1 MQANYAS
8 NFHPSVYDRPWF
20 QPLSMAFPCC
30 RLRDDSHSDPEVLG
44 YLTAENAYSDAGLVQ
59 LQPLAAELAAEME
72 GRLNK
77 PNDPVPVRQG
87 AWWYYERQEEGQRF
101 WQRYRR
107 PAQPAQQQQARPA
120 DASGGQH
127 SSTAADGSPAWDEV
141 GPSPDAPEQVV
152 LDPNVECEHA
162 LAMAAHSNA
171 MQGTSDDSSGSNS
184 SNRSGGGGSADAQH
198 CDVYGSSV
206 SPDGALVA
214 FGVDVGGSEQYNL
227 LVRDISSGRILL
239 PAPLPGTSGD
249 YEWAADSAGLFYVT
263 RDNTTNRPWQVW
275 YISLGSKSSS
285 SGSSSSSGGA
295 AAPVLLWQEDN
306 PAFYLS
312 ISCSSSG
319 RFLLLSGASEVTRQ
333 VLLMDLQQAAPPR
346 PDAWLAPAPRV
357 HGVQQQV
364 VGHWQSWLFL
374 LVVSPDT
381 PNGELLVA
389 PVDAPQQHTV
399 STQACRK
406 TSWFGHVVGAASS
419 RSSSRARIPLLA
431 GRASKCARLL
441 KRILFSRGR
450 AYLPFTW

>member
-1 MQANYAS
+1 
-8 NFHPSVYDRPWF
+8 
-20 QPLSMAFPCC
+20 
-30 RLRDDSHSDPEVLG
+30 LRDDSHSDPEVLG
-44 YLTAENAYSDAGLVQ
+44 YLTAENAYSHAGLAQ
-59 LQPLAAELAAEME
+59 LQPLADQLAAEME

-87 AWWYYERQEEGQRF
+87 AWWYYARQEEGQRF

-107 PAQPAQQQQARPA
+107 PAQPAQQQQARSTG
-120 DASGGQH
+120 ASSGQH
-127 SSTAADGSPAWDEV
+127 SSTADDVAKPQHHAADGSPAWDEV

-162 LAMAAHSNA
+162 LAMATHSNA
-171 MQGTSDDSSGSNS
+171 MQDVRGDSSGSNS
-184 SNRSGGGGSADAQH
+184 GNGNGGGSSADAQH

-214 FGVDVGGSEQYNL
+214 FGVDVDGSEQYDL

-239 PAPLPGTSGD
+239 PARLPGTSGD

-263 RDNTTNRPWQVW
+263 RDSTTNRPWQVW
-275 YISLGSKSSS
+275 YISLGSKSTSS
-285 SGSSSSSGGA
+285 TSSSSSA
-295 AAPVLLWQEDN
+295 ATPVLLWQEDN

-312 ISCSSSG
+312 ISRSSSG

-333 VLLMDLQQAAPPR
+333 VLLMDLQRAGPPSA
-346 PDAWLAPAPRV
+346 DAWLAPAPRV

-399 STQACRK
+399 STQA
-406 TSWFGHVVGAASS
+406 
-419 RSSSRARIPLLA
+419 
-431 GRASKCARLL
+431 
-441 KRILFSRGR
+441 
-450 AYLPFTW
+450 